1 MDRQRESDKRGEG
14 EGLVDGWTRRGR
26 EKGSETRKRFVG
38 GTRKRGKDGGEEWV
52 ERGRI
57 RAKVEKRRST
67 SEYSGV
73 REKRRWGGWRGGE
86 GGESS
91 RRVCRVM
98 WEGKGEEEA
107 EGRHSL
113 SHRARAMSG
122 ARSLVFCLRYDATA
136 SLVTAVTG
144 SGVIRGGKGSS
155 RREGRSGEAFGGGG
169 RARGRARWCVCVRDR
184 EV

>member
-1 MDRQRESDKRGEG
+1 M
-14 EGLVDGWTRRGR
+14 
-26 EKGSETRKRFVG
+26 
-38 GTRKRGKDGGEEWV
+38 
-52 ERGRI
+52 
-57 RAKVEKRRST
+57 
-67 SEYSGV
+67 
-73 REKRRWGGWRGGE
+73 
-86 GGESS
+86 
-91 RRVCRVM
+91 CRVM

-169 RARGRARWCVCVRDR
+169 RARGRARRYVRVCARARDR